1 MSRRRSA
8 TVLGVSRVRIVLVA
22 LVLPALALALVA
34 CGGGKDVVVT
44 RTVEP
49 STSSPPTTSTPST
62 ASTPVTTAP
71 ATATGT
77 TTSSVSLAQR
87 LPAEDAIPGLK
98 AGSVRD
104 LPTATDL
111 VDALYESGDAT
122 KPQAEQRFRDEGYQ
136 DGVLRDQ
143 AGEEPSTGIALFR
156 AYVVRLGSAAE
167 AASEVRSSVNEVKRT
182 TTGTTAPV
190 AVPGVPGAL
199 GLEVRV
205 TQGRA
210 AKVIFVTFSGG
221 PYLYGYQAI
230 ALAASDLPQQ
240 AILDSARQTY
250 DRFAAVP

>member
-1 MSRRRSA
+1 M
-8 TVLGVSRVRIVLVA
+8 LLVG
-22 LVLPALALALVA
+22 LMLPALALGLVA

-44 RTVEP
+44 RTVAP
-49 STSSPPTTSTPST
+49 STSSPGTTAAPPT
-62 ASTPVTTAP
+62 TTAP
-71 ATATGT
+71 ATTTVA
-77 TTSSVSLAQR
+77 TTSFASLARR
-87 LPAEDAIPGLK
+87 LLAEDAIPGLK
-98 AGSVRD
+98 SGTVRD

-136 DGVLRDQ
+136 GAVLRDQ
-143 AGEEPSTGIALFR
+143 TGVEPSTGIALFR

-167 AASEVRSSVNEVKRT
+167 AATEVRSSVDEVKRT

-199 GLEVRV
+199 GLELHV

-230 ALAASDLPQQ
+230 ALAASDLPQK
-240 AILDSARQTY
+240 ALVDSARETY